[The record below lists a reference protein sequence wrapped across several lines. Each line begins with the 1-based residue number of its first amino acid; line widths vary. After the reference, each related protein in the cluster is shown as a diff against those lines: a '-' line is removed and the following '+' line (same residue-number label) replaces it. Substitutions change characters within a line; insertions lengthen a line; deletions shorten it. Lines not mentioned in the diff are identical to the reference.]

1 MGYLPALGGK
11 AAHLVSDLATVIL
24 NPVSERERQRHRPS
38 HLPVSSSCA
47 TSFFPFPP
55 HLRPEGRSLC
65 SANPVSFL
73 RLLFPIRAIGC
84 KCSVGVY
91 IPSTGAVFC
100 LVLFG
105 VLGGLGYPRCGPANW
120 ELRDAL

>member
-24 NPVSERERQRHRPS
+24 NPVSERERQRHHPS

-73 RLLFPIRAIGC
+73 RPAVPDPSNWLLG
-84 KCSVGVY
+84 
-91 IPSTGAVFC
+91 
-100 LVLFG
+100 
-105 VLGGLGYPRCGPANW
+105 
-120 ELRDAL
+120 